1 MGAARED
8 IAETATAR
16 SHVYGLLAGVFRAEP
31 SAALVEHMRSGGFS
45 EALSGLGLTLGDSF
59 HAASS
64 DQLVEDLALE
74 YTRLFIGPGP
84 QLSPHESLHVDSGS
98 PSDTTLW
105 GPQTVEV
112 KRFIE
117 ATGLRYE
124 EGFTGL
130 PDHISAELELMQK
143 LAERE
148 SRASTEGEEE
158 DAEWCQ
164 DVQKRFLED
173 HLARWVPGFC
183 DKVEDQASS
192 SFYREM
198 ASLTKAFLQFEQTTL
213 KRATDGARGARQ

>member
-1 MGAARED
+1 MGAARKD

-16 SHVYGLLAGVFRAEP
+16 SHVYGLLAGVFRTEP
-31 SAALVEHMRSGGFS
+31 TVALIEHMQSPGFS
-45 EALSGLGLTLGDSF
+45 EALSGLELTLGDEF

-84 QLSPHESLHVDSGS
+84 HLSPHESLHVEAGNPADNS
-98 PSDTTLW
+98 LW

-124 EGFTGL
+124 DGFTGL
-130 PDHISAELELMQK
+130 PDHISAEFELMQK

-148 SRASTEGEEE
+148 SRAWTEGEEE
-158 DAEWCQ
+158 DAEQCR
-164 DVQKRFLED
+164 DVQKRFLAD
-173 HLARWVPGFC
+173 HLVRWVPGFC
-183 DKVEDQASS
+183 DKVVDQASS

-198 ASLTKAFLQFEQTTL
+198 ASLAKAFLQFEQTTL
-213 KRATDGARGARQ
+213 EQATEGARG

>member
-1 MGAARED
+1 MGAARKD

-16 SHVYGLLAGVFRAEP
+16 SHVYGLLAGVFRTEP
-31 SAALVEHMRSGGFS
+31 TVALIEHMQSPGFS
-45 EALSGLGLTLGDSF
+45 EALSGLELTLGDEF

-84 QLSPHESLHVDSGS
+84 HLSPHESLHVEAGNPADNS
-98 PSDTTLW
+98 LW

-124 EGFTGL
+124 DGFTGL
-130 PDHISAELELMQK
+130 PDHISAEFELMQK

-148 SRASTEGEEE
+148 SRAWTEGEEE
-158 DAEWCQ
+158 DAEQCR
-164 DVQKRFLED
+164 DVQKRFLAD
-173 HLARWVPGFC
+173 HLVRWVPGFC
-183 DKVEDQASS
+183 DKVVDQASS

-198 ASLTKAFLQFEQTTL
+198 ASLAKAFLQFEQTTL
-213 KRATDGARGARQ
+213 EQAPHDGRGARG

>member
-31 SAALVEHMRSGGFS
+31 TAALVEHMRSAGFS
-45 EALSGLGLTLGDSF
+45 EALSGLGLALGDEF
-59 HAASS
+59 HAASCE
-64 DQLVEDLALE
+64 QLVEDLALE

-84 QLSPHESLHVDSGS
+84 QLSPHESVHVDSGS
-98 PSDTTLW
+98 PSDNTLW

-124 EGFTGL
+124 DRFTGL
-130 PDHISAELELMQK
+130 PDHISAEFELMQK
-143 LAERE
+143 LAERQ
-148 SRASTEGEEE
+148 SRAWSEGEEG
-158 DAEWCQ
+158 DAEWCRE
-164 DVQKRFLED
+164 VQKRFLED
-173 HLARWVPGFC
+173 HLGRWVPGFC
-183 DKVEDQASS
+183 DKIVDQASS

-198 ASLTKAFLQFEQTTL
+198 ASLTKAFLQFEQTAL
-213 KRATDGARGARQ
+213 ERATDGARGARQ